1 MTVKKIV
8 AMFALTA
15 RAQDA
20 AASAAAAPG
29 DGGRIFADSL
39 DGVSVENFLDGLTS
53 SDYDQTY
60 LYEEVGPVNG
70 DYNDLFSY
78 DGTDVNNSAGRPVN
92 EDSSAGKELDASQLA
107 GEITGNLHN
116 GKGSG
121 FNTCR
126 TCVGQTA
133 AECFAGAATETCN
146 DAQDACRVEMR
157 SRVIGGA
164 VVTKFWSGCS
174 SRIACQAEQ
183 SRNFHFGTAS
193 TKNLIRNQC
202 KSSSFN
208 NARNYS
214 PSLCTMCAKL
224 GDAGT
229 PNSLL
234 FGANANTLHVS
245 TSPAVSFTFAA
256 LETDPTQI
264 TDFFT
269 ANDWY

>member
-20 AASAAAAPG
+20 AAPAATG
-29 DGGRIFADSL
+29 DGRIFADSL

-53 SDYDQTY
+53 SDYSSSY
-60 LYEEVGPVNG
+60 LYEEVGPADG

-92 EDSSAGKELDASQLA
+92 SDSSAGKELDLSQLGETNFTNGDHA
-107 GEITGNLHN
+107 GKNN
-116 GKGSG
+116 G

-133 AECFAGAATETCN
+133 AECFAGSATETCN

-157 SRVIGGA
+157 SRVIGGSI
-164 VVTKFWSGCS
+164 VTKFWSGCS
-174 SRIACQAEQ
+174 SRSACQAEQ
-183 SRNFHFGTAS
+183 GRNFEFGISPTS
-193 TKNLIRNQC
+193 SLIRNKC
-202 KSSSFN
+202 KKATMN

-229 PNSLL
+229 PSSLL
-234 FGANANTLHVS
+234 FGADANTLHVS
-245 TSPAVSFTFAA
+245 TSPAKDITFAS
-256 LETDPTQI
+256 LENNPTQI
-264 TDFFT
+264 TDFFSE
-269 ANDWY
+269 NDWY

>member
-20 AASAAAAPG
+20 AAPAAAPA

-78 DGTDVNNSAGRPVN
+78 DGTDVNNSAGRPVDN
-92 EDSSAGKELDASQLA
+92 SSAGKELDASQLD
-107 GEITGNLHN
+107 GELTLPIHN
-116 GKGSG
+116 GKGNG

-157 SRVIGGA
+157 SRMIGGSI
-164 VVTKFWSGCS
+164 VTKFWSGCS
-174 SRIACQAEQ
+174 SRIDCQAQQ
-183 SRNFHFGTAS
+183 SRNFEFGFNPKS
-193 TKNLIRNQC
+193 SLIRNQC
-202 KSSSFN
+202 KAATIN

-229 PNSLL
+229 PDSLL
-234 FGANANTLHVS
+234 FGADATTLHVS
-245 TSPAVSFTFAA
+245 QTPPVSITFAA